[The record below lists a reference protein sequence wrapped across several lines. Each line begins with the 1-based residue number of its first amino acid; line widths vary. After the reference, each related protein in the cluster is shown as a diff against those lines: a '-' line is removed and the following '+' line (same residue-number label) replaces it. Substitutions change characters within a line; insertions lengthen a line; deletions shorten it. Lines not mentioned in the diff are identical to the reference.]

1 MKSLN
6 IGQMANLQ
14 VEHSDTLSIN
24 QNRMSWDEAYLK
36 IRELSIRKSLIIK
49 DMTEDKF
56 KGNEVVIYRGGR
68 VIFKPLFVK
77 LPEEVKK
84 KVVEI
89 TSQITKLYVSLRESN
104 LGVNIK

>member
-49 DMTEDKF
+49 EMTGDKF

-68 VIFKPLFVK
+68 VIFKPLFTK

-89 TSQITKLYVSLRESN
+89 TSQITKLYSYLRESN

>member
-14 VEHSDTLSIN
+14 VEHSDSLFIN

-49 DMTEDKF
+49 EMTEDKF

-89 TSQITKLYVSLRESN
+89 TSQITKLYSYLRESN

>member
-1 MKSLN
+1 
-6 IGQMANLQ
+6 
-14 VEHSDTLSIN
+14 
-24 QNRMSWDEAYLK
+24 MSWDEAYLK

-49 DMTEDKF
+49 EMTEDKF

-89 TSQITKLYVSLRESN
+89 TSQITKLYSYLRESN